1 MGIMMNER
9 PIYITSFD
17 KERLEKLLA
26 DAKRS
31 GYRGSEYLA
40 RLENELDRAKV
51 VSSKEIPPDV
61 ITMNSQTLLLDVD
74 SSEEMTYTLVF
85 PEDADILQD
94 KISILAP
101 IGTAM
106 LGYRVGDV
114 FEWPVPEGIRKIQV
128 KEILYQ
134 PESKGDYHL

>member
-1 MGIMMNER
+1 MNNR
-9 PIYITSFD
+9 PIFVTSFD
-17 KERLEKLLA
+17 KERLEQVLA
-26 DAKRS
+26 EAKRS
-31 GYRGSEYLA
+31 EYRGSEYLV
-40 RLENELDRAKV
+40 RLEHEIARAKV

-61 ITMNSQTLLLDVD
+61 ITMNSKTRLVD
-74 SSEEMTYTLVF
+74 IDTGEEMTYSLVF

-106 LGYRVGDV
+106 LGYRVGDI

-128 KEILYQ
+128 KEIVYQ
-134 PESKGDYHL
+134 PEAKGDYDL